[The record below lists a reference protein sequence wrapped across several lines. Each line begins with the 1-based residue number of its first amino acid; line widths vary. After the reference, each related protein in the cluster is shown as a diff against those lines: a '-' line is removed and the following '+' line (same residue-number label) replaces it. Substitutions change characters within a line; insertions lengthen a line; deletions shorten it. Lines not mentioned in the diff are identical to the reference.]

1 MCPALTTAYLKNP
14 KKKRPCRSMHKCQNV
29 FVSKCVCVCRN
40 VFVCVHALA
49 TMSVTYEEEDACV
62 CVCPRP
68 GDLATRPP
76 HPLAHRIP
84 LPASARLYRSRPPR
98 TRRSRQRCASEE
110 PSIRSF
116 MRQPHIYGGKGN
128 GREKPKPKQN
138 LHTPKPNLK
147 RQTQLC

>member
-29 FVSKCVCVCRN
+29 FVSKCVCVCPQT
-40 VFVCVHALA
+40 HGL
-49 TMSVTYEEEDACV
+49 